1 MSNIVRGG
9 SELNL
14 ASRTHYGVHFGV
26 HFNPAQLDSEKA
38 VLTELTVKGARPRE
52 SAYKLFDEKGLY
64 LLVKSTG
71 GRLWRFKYF
80 IEGREKL
87 LSLGR
92 YPDVS
97 LKFARDR
104 RDEARRQVA
113 VKVDPAAERKAARV
127 KRGNTVRSVAD
138 EWLHQ
143 LRKTLHTDTLARVR
157 NRLEDWVYPE
167 IASRA
172 IADIR
177 PNDLLALLRRIEVK
191 GRHETAHRTRADL
204 SRLMRYAVAT
214 GRAERDVTTDLK
226 GALAP
231 IKSEHFAA
239 LVDPKEVGQLLR
251 AIDTYPGDA
260 VTAAALK
267 FLPYVFVRPG
277 ELRTARWNELNL
289 EGPQPEWRIPA
300 EKTKM
305 RRAHIV
311 PLSRQ
316 AVAILQS
323 LREATDAQ
331 NDGLIFPAPRDPTK
345 PMSENTLNKA
355 LDRLGFQDR
364 QTAHGFRSIA
374 STLLNEAGWHPDLIE
389 LQLAHKERNETRAA
403 YNRALR
409 IAERR
414 TMMQAW
420 ADSLDTLRVNGSI
433 RSLTKV
439 A

>member
-1 MSNIVRGG
+1 LQAAPTTGYISGYI
-9 SELNL
+9 E
-14 ASRTHYGVHFGV
+14 
-26 HFNPAQLDSEKA
+26 NPTPFDSEKA
-38 VLTELTVKGARPRE
+38 VLTELAVKGARPRE
-52 SAYKLFDEKGLY
+52 NAYKLFDEKGLY
-64 LLVKSTG
+64 LLVPPSG
-71 GRLWRFKYF
+71 SRLWRFKYF
-80 IEGREKL
+80 IDGREKL
-87 LSLGR
+87 VSVGR

-97 LKFARDR
+97 LKLARNR
-104 RDEARRQVA
+104 RDEARRLVA
-113 VKVDPAAERKAARV
+113 NQTDPSAERKAA
-127 KRGNTVRSVAD
+127 KRELGNSVRHVAD

-143 LRKTLHTDTLARVR
+143 LHKSLHNDTVARVR

-172 IADIR
+172 IGDIK
-177 PNDLLALLRRIEVK
+177 PNDLLALLRRIEAK

-214 GRAERDVTTDLK
+214 GRAERDITTDLK

-231 IKSEHFAA
+231 VKARHFAA
-239 LVDPKEVGQLLR
+239 LVDPMEVGALLR
-251 AIDTYPGDA
+251 AINTYHGDF
-260 VTAAALK
+260 VTGTALK

-277 ELRTARWNELNL
+277 ELRTARWHELNL
-289 EGPQPEWRIPA
+289 DGAQPEWRIPA

-305 RRAHIV
+305 RRAHVV
-311 PLSRQ
+311 PLSQQ
-316 AVAILQS
+316 AVAILKS
-323 LREATDAQ
+323 LRDVADART
-331 NDGLIFPAPRDPTK
+331 NGLIFPAPRDPAK
-345 PMSENTLNKA
+345 PMSENTLNAA
-355 LDRLGFQDR
+355 LDRLGYRDR

-414 TMMQAW
+414 SMMQAW
-420 ADSLDTLRVNGSI
+420 ADALDELRANGSI
-433 RSLTKV
+433 QSLSK